1 MSGLEDHRA
10 RAADC
15 IRRSRRAHDQES
27 RAFFL
32 SMAQLWLALAHEHVR
47 FERMAEYEIN
57 ADRMKQ

>member
-15 IRRSRRAHDQES
+15 FHRSRQAHDEES

-47 FERMAEYEIN
+47 LERMAEGQIN
-57 ADRMKQ
+57 AGRLKQ